1 MFTDLELNEIENLQN
16 KSSNIN
22 ELKILLANET
32 TKMIHGKKAAQQAEL
47 TAKATFDNKSIGKD
61 LPKIELKKNQLK
73 NGINIL
79 NLVLISK
86 ISNSK
91 SEIRRMI
98 KNKGIR
104 INNEIIN
111 DDKLNINIDSFSD
124 ENILKLSHGKKKHV
138 IIKII

>member
-1 MFTDLELNEIENLQN
+1 M
-16 KSSNIN
+16 
-22 ELKILLANET
+22 LLR
-32 TKMIHGKKAAQQAEL
+32 MCV
-47 TAKATFDNKSIGKD
+47 
-61 LPKIELKKNQLK
+61 IELKKNQLK

>member
-1 MFTDLELNEIENLQN
+1 M
-16 KSSNIN
+16 
-22 ELKILLANET
+22 
-32 TKMIHGKKAAQQAEL
+32 
-47 TAKATFDNKSIGKD
+47 
-61 LPKIELKKNQLK
+61 
-73 NGINIL
+73 
-79 NLVLISK
+79 ISK

-111 DDKLNINIDSFSD
+111 DDKLNINIDSFGN

-138 IIKII
+138 IVKII

>member
-1 MFTDLELNEIENLQN
+1 M
-16 KSSNIN
+16 
-22 ELKILLANET
+22 
-32 TKMIHGKKAAQQAEL
+32 
-47 TAKATFDNKSIGKD
+47 
-61 LPKIELKKNQLK
+61 
-73 NGINIL
+73 
-79 NLVLISK
+79 SK

-111 DDKLNINIDSFSD
+111 DEKLNIKIDSFSN

-138 IIKII
+138 IIKMI